1 MGPISRRALLRTGAV
16 GGSAAGLALLGA
28 PLPAT
33 EPVAAAAA
41 GTGHQPLL
49 TALVDTIIPATDTP
63 GAAEAGVADF
73 VTMMVERWMHPEERA
88 RFLAGLDSFDATV
101 RRIHGHPFEALPPA
115 RRLEILQAMAAAEEG
130 SVAGAR
136 RPKARSSPACAP
148 SPSTAITR
156 RRPAPRRNSSSI
168 SSPAIT
174 SRATTSSRASVRC
187 RWAATTPC
195 CGCRRE
201 ATDRTNRPGP
211 PSWSAAR
218 E

>member
-1 MGPISRRALLRTGAV
+1 VTRPPQREGPAMGPISRRALLRTGAV

-130 SVAGAR
+130 SVAGA
-136 RPKARSSPACAP
+136 PPAEGPFLARMRAL
-148 SPSTAITR
+148 AIYGYYTSEAGASQELELNLVPGHYEPCHDLKPGER
-156 RRPAPRRNSSSI
+156 AVSLGRNNAVLRM
-168 SSPAIT
+168 P
-174 SRATTSSRASVRC
+174 
-187 RWAATTPC
+187 
-195 CGCRRE
+195 
-201 ATDRTNRPGP
+201 
-211 PSWSAAR
+211 
-218 E
+218 

>member
-1 MGPISRRALLRTGAV
+1 MTRPPQREEPAMGPISRRALLRTGAA

-73 VTMMVERWMHPEERA
+73 VTMMVERWMHPDERA

-130 SVAGAR
+130 SVAGA
-136 RPKARSSPACAP
+136 PPAEGPFLARMRAL
-148 SPSTAITR
+148 AIYGYYTSEAGASQELELNLVPGHYEPCHDLQPGER
-156 RRPAPRRNSSSI
+156 AVSLGRNNAVLRM
-168 SSPAIT
+168 P
-174 SRATTSSRASVRC
+174 
-187 RWAATTPC
+187 
-195 CGCRRE
+195 
-201 ATDRTNRPGP
+201 
-211 PSWSAAR
+211 
-218 E
+218 